1 MSRPL
6 HIEFKNAFY
15 HVASRGINRQA
26 LFLDAED
33 SNVFI
38 GILRKVVIKFNLR
51 LFAFCLMTNH
61 YHLYLSTPDANLS
74 KAIKALN
81 QRYAIYFLSKYKD
94 KDGKVFKARYMRRLV
109 EDDLY
114 SKNLIAYVHNNPYKL
129 VNKIEHWEYSSYPS
143 YLGLT
148 KLFDFVD
155 YDWVWSQF
163 AVKIEYFR
171 DFHESQLQ
179 TKWDPKEHTHAKTF
193 LASDAYIE
201 RVINQELDFALINDD
216 EVLGVRELKR
226 VFNEKMLLNEIE
238 NSNLGR
244 RLELKMR
251 IYFLREFGNVALN
264 ELATRFKKQSKNISK
279 IHLNF
284 KKEIANKPE
293 LGVLVL
299 QILRKANCET

>member
-26 LFLDAED
+26 LFLDSED

-61 YHLYLSTPDANLS
+61 YHLYLSTPEANLA

-114 SKNLIAYVHNNPYKL
+114 SKNLIAYVHNNPA
-129 VNKIEHWEYSSYPS
+129 I
-143 YLGLT
+143 
-148 KLFDFVD
+148 
-155 YDWVWSQF
+155 
-163 AVKIEYFR
+163 
-171 DFHESQLQ
+171 
-179 TKWDPKEHTHAKTF
+179 
-193 LASDAYIE
+193 
-201 RVINQELDFALINDD
+201 LD
-216 EVLGVRELKR
+216 
-226 VFNEKMLLNEIE
+226 
-238 NSNLGR
+238 
-244 RLELKMR
+244 
-251 IYFLREFGNVALN
+251 
-264 ELATRFKKQSKNISK
+264 
-279 IHLNF
+279 
-284 KKEIANKPE
+284 
-293 LGVLVL
+293 
-299 QILRKANCET
+299 

>member
-81 QRYAIYFLSKYKD
+81 QSYAIYFLSKYKD

-129 VNKIEHWEYSSYPS
+129 VSKIENWKYSSYPS

-163 AVKIEYFR
+163 ADKVEYFR

-179 TKWDPKEHTHAKTF
+179 MKWDPKEHTRAKTF

-284 KKEIANKPE
+284 KKEIADKPE
-293 LGVLVL
+293 LGVLLV